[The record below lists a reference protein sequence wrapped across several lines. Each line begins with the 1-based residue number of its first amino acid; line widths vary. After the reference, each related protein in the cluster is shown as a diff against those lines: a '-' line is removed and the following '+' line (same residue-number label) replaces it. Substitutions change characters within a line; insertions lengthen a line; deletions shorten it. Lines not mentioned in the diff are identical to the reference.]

1 MDKLDKRFK
10 ELLQFSNNS
19 LLMAIYLREILDK
32 SGKKT
37 NFYTKEEL
45 DDILLFRYLDKDTKL
60 LNYDELCTYYKD
72 TYRFSLLKDLLTREK
87 LTLLDDA
94 FLKNNYLKIL
104 EMLTFEIKASASFA
118 KNTSDVSRKITD
130 SEFTSLVEEYLK
142 EIDPTLEWLNIY
154 KEALANKKIIYLFSA
169 DKVEESDNKTFYLD
183 GDVYSIILRDNTL
196 KDFYYFA
203 HEFTHFIQFKKNNT
217 YSLSK
222 SIDEFMAI
230 FYEKYALD
238 FLARK
243 NYSEE
248 YINTLKA
255 KRGKNI
261 FSLGMDIIQ
270 ILIYLE
276 TLEINKDISFAEEQ
290 EKAKAMINYQLK
302 NLDEKTLTNIKEK
315 YPWQLEAT
323 SYVKKTC
330 DDTLMTLI
338 SNYDVPL
345 LNEYYP
351 YIMGSFLANITLEEV
366 RNKHLTLEELK
377 ALAENSLDI
386 DLEKLF
392 HLLNISLTD
401 GKKTYQYH

>member
-1 MDKLDKRFK
+1 
-10 ELLQFSNNS
+10 
-19 LLMAIYLREILDK
+19 
-32 SGKKT
+32 
-37 NFYTKEEL
+37 
-45 DDILLFRYLDKDTKL
+45 
-60 LNYDELCTYYKD
+60 
-72 TYRFSLLKDLLTREK
+72 
-87 LTLLDDA
+87 
-94 FLKNNYLKIL
+94 
-104 EMLTFEIKASASFA
+104 
-118 KNTSDVSRKITD
+118 
-130 SEFTSLVEEYLK
+130 
-142 EIDPTLEWLNIY
+142 
-154 KEALANKKIIYLFSA
+154 
-169 DKVEESDNKTFYLD
+169 
-183 GDVYSIILRDNTL
+183 
-196 KDFYYFA
+196 
-203 HEFTHFIQFKKNNT
+203 
-217 YSLSK
+217 
-222 SIDEFMAI
+222 MAI

-255 KRGKNI
+255 KREKNI